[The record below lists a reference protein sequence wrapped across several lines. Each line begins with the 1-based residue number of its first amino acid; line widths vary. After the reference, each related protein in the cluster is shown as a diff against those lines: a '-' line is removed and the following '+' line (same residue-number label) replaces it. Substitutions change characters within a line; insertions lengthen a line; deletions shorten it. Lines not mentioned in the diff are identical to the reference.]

1 MNSKTSIRRA
11 KQGQQANGQS
21 VRRGE
26 QAKLEEAFQLQGQ
39 MLATRDY
46 AEAIIE
52 AVPPLVVLDVELRVL
67 TANASF
73 CQFFKVS
80 RRQTLNRRIFELG
93 NGEWNIPELRTLL
106 EKVLPRKSVFKD
118 FEVTHNFKGVGRR
131 TMLLSGRQ
139 VDHLQKILLFIEDI
153 TERRETQAAIRT
165 SEIRYRRLFEAARD
179 GILIVDPATRKI
191 TDANPFMSEL
201 LGYSNGELVGKEL
214 WEIGLLKDEKASRA
228 AFRELRKNHF
238 IRYEDLPLQTKKG
251 QRHEVEFVSNLYD
264 EDGRKV
270 IQCNIRDITQR
281 KHAEVALR
289 ASEERFRALFR
300 MGPVAVYSCN
310 ASGIIEEFNGRAA
323 RLWGRRPKQA
333 NPIDRYCGSLQLHY
347 TNGTPMP
354 HNRCPMARVL
364 SGEIPG
370 ARDAE
375 VVIERRDG
383 SKITCIAN
391 IVALKNEQ
399 GEITG
404 AINSFYDITE
414 RKRSD
419 NALRESELRYRNLF
433 TSMDQGL
440 CIVEMIF
447 DKQGQPVDYRILET
461 NPSFERQGGPPNA
474 TGKRMR
480 ELVPRLEGSW
490 FKILGAVA
498 LTGMPVRFVEE
509 SKAQGNLWFDVY
521 AFQVG
526 PMEGRKVAILFTNI
540 TERKR
545 DEQTLLNAK
554 NEIGRHALELEQ
566 VVFDRTRELRD
577 TIGELEGFSY
587 SVSHDM
593 RAPLRAMQSYASFL
607 VDEYGDKLDEKGI
620 NYLNQ
625 IMRSA
630 VRLDQLIQDVLSYT
644 RVLHSKLPMETVD
657 LDRLVRDI
665 VETFPTGH
673 PIKPEIHI
681 AGILP
686 NVIGNEALLG
696 QVVSNLLTNG
706 AKFVLSGTSPRIEIS
721 AEGLGG
727 DSVRVWFKDNGIGI
741 APENH
746 QRIFRLFERIHPIT
760 EYEGTGIG
768 LTIVRKAA
776 ERMGAEV
783 GFESHL
789 GAGSNFWV
797 QLKKA

>member
-1 MNSKTSIRRA
+1 MNPKCSVRRD
-11 KQGQQANGQS
+11 KPGEQANGPR
-21 VRRGE
+21 VRRSE
-26 QAKLEEAFQLQGQ
+26 ETKLEEAFLLQKQL
-39 MLATRDY
+39 LATRDY

-52 AVPPLVVLDVELRVL
+52 AVPPLVVLDEQLRVL

-73 CQFFKVS
+73 CQCFKVS
-80 RRQTLNRRIFELG
+80 RHQTLNRRIYELG
-93 NGEWNIPELRTLL
+93 NGQWDIPELRTLL
-106 EKVLPRKSVFKD
+106 EKVLPRKSFFKD
-118 FEVTHNFKGVGRR
+118 FEVTHEFKGIGCR

-153 TERRETQAAIRT
+153 TERRESQAAIRI

-179 GILIVDPATRKI
+179 GILILDPATRKI

-201 LGYSNGELVGKEL
+201 LGYPHKELLGKEL
-214 WEIGLLKDEKASRA
+214 WEIGLLKDEKASQA

-238 IRYEDLPLQTKKG
+238 IRYEDLPLQNKKG
-251 QRHEVEFVSNLYD
+251 RRNEVEFVSNLYD

-270 IQCNIRDITQR
+270 IQCNIRDITER
-281 KHAEVALR
+281 KHTEVALR
-289 ASEERFRALFR
+289 ASEERFRALFQ
-300 MGPVAVYSCN
+300 MGPVAVYSCD
-310 ASGIIEEFNGRAA
+310 ASGKIEEFNGRAV
-323 RLWGRRPKQA
+323 RLWGRRPKPGDA
-333 NPIDRYCGSLQLHY
+333 AERFCGSLHLHH
-347 TNGTPMP
+347 TNGRPMP
-354 HNRCPMARVL
+354 REECPMARVL
-364 SGEIPG
+364 NGEIPG

-391 IVALKNEQ
+391 IAALKNER

-404 AINSFYDITE
+404 AINSFYDITA
-414 RKRSD
+414 RKRSE
-419 NALRESELRYRNLF
+419 NALRESEMRYRNLF
-433 TSMDQGL
+433 TSMDEGF
-440 CIVEMIF
+440 CIIEMILD
-447 DKQGQPVDYRILET
+447 DKGKPADYRFLEV
-461 NPSFERQGGPPNA
+461 NPSFEKQGGPVYA

-480 ELVPRLEGSW
+480 ELVPDLEGSW

-498 LTGMPVRFVEE
+498 FTGIPVRFVEE
-509 SKAQGNLWFDVY
+509 SKALGNRWFDVY

-526 PMEGRKVAILFTNI
+526 AMAERKVAILFTNI
-540 TERKR
+540 TDRMR
-545 DEQTLLNAK
+545 SEQALVNAK

-566 VVFDRTRELRD
+566 VVTTRTSELRE

-607 VDEYGDKLDEKGI
+607 VDEYAGKLDEKGT
-620 NYLNQ
+620 NYLQQ
-625 IMRSA
+625 IMRST

-644 RVLHSKLPMETVD
+644 RVLHSKLPMESVN
-657 LDRLVRDI
+657 LDRLARDI
-665 VETFPTGH
+665 VETFPNGQ

-681 AGILP
+681 IGTLP
-686 NVIGNEALLG
+686 KVIGNTALLG
-696 QVVSNLLTNG
+696 QVVSNLLSNG
-706 AKFVLSGTSPRIEIS
+706 AKFVAPGTAPCIEIS
-721 AEGLGG
+721 AEEKG

-746 QRIFRLFERIHPIT
+746 TRIFRLFERIHPVT

-768 LTIVRKAA
+768 LSIVRKASD
-776 ERMGAEV
+776 RMGAQV
-783 GFESHL
+783 GFESRL
-789 GAGSNFWV
+789 GAGSSFWI

>member
-1 MNSKTSIRRA
+1 
-11 KQGQQANGQS
+11 
-21 VRRGE
+21 
-26 QAKLEEAFQLQGQ
+26 
-39 MLATRDY
+39 
-46 AEAIIE
+46 
-52 AVPPLVVLDVELRVL
+52 
-67 TANASF
+67 
-73 CQFFKVS
+73 
-80 RRQTLNRRIFELG
+80 
-93 NGEWNIPELRTLL
+93 
-106 EKVLPRKSVFKD
+106 
-118 FEVTHNFKGVGRR
+118 
-131 TMLLSGRQ
+131 
-139 VDHLQKILLFIEDI
+139 
-153 TERRETQAAIRT
+153 
-165 SEIRYRRLFEAARD
+165 
-179 GILIVDPATRKI
+179 
-191 TDANPFMSEL
+191 
-201 LGYSNGELVGKEL
+201 
-214 WEIGLLKDEKASRA
+214 
-228 AFRELRKNHF
+228 
-238 IRYEDLPLQTKKG
+238 
-251 QRHEVEFVSNLYD
+251 
-264 EDGRKV
+264 
-270 IQCNIRDITQR
+270 
-281 KHAEVALR
+281 
-289 ASEERFRALFR
+289 
-300 MGPVAVYSCN
+300 
-310 ASGIIEEFNGRAA
+310 
-323 RLWGRRPKQA
+323 
-333 NPIDRYCGSLQLHY
+333 
-347 TNGTPMP
+347 
-354 HNRCPMARVL
+354 MARVL

-414 RKRSD
+414 RKRSE

-447 DKQGQPVDYRILET
+447 DKQGQPVDYRIIET

-474 TGKRMR
+474 IGKRMR
-480 ELVPRLEGSW
+480 ELVPCLEKSW

-509 SKAQGNLWFDVY
+509 SKALGNRWFDVY

-526 PMEGRKVAILFTNI
+526 PMEERKVAILFTNI

-566 VVFDRTRELRD
+566 VVSDRTSKLRD

-607 VDEYGDKLDEKGI
+607 VDEYAGQLDEKGV

-665 VETFPTGH
+665 VETFPSGH

-681 AGILP
+681 AGTLP

-746 QRIFRLFERIHPIT
+746 QRIFRLFERIHPGT

-783 GFESHL
+783 GFESQL